1 MPTNPTPT
9 EQLTSALPD
18 IQYLLENTDCPRL
31 PDCLEVYTCPQTGNY
46 FLINGMTGYID
57 DQGKLFIANRGIIQ
71 CDEVYI
77 AVIVGWVM
85 EVSNWYDRT
94 QSGFADITNEGVAGW
109 AATVGFVNGPDDQ
122 WVHCGECYYATTLA
136 LLSAITEAIK
146 PAHAEEGNE

>member
-31 PDCLEVYTCPQTGNY
+31 PEWCEITEG
-46 FLINGMTGYID
+46 
-57 DQGKLFIANRGIIQ
+57 RGVIHTQIESVP
-71 CDEVYI
+71 DEPFDIRFSVPNDPASI

-109 AATVGFVNGPDDQ
+109 AATLGFVNGPDDQ